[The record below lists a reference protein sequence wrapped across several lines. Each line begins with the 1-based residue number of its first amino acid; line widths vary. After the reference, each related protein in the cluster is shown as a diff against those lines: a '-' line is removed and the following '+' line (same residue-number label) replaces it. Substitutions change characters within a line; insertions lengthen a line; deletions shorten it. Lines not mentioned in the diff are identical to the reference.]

1 MLTEYQKFF
10 TSRPT
15 TAIAQ
20 DLLGRPLVYEGPQ
33 GKTGGWIVETEA
45 YLGVDDTASHA
56 YQGRR
61 TGYTESLYGDPGDIY
76 LYQIRG
82 RYCFDIVVQDR
93 DNPQGILIRAIEP
106 GWGQDIMQANRGKQR
121 GVNLT
126 NGPAKL
132 VQALGI
138 GSRGLDG
145 QPMES
150 SPLHVVLDPAEK
162 RQPKEILTTARI
174 GVNLNFKNGKSP
186 RRFIVAKHPFVSKI
200 VRKETDRISRGWG

>member
-1 MLTEYQKFF
+1 
-10 TSRPT
+10 
-15 TAIAQ
+15 
-20 DLLGRPLVYEGPQ
+20 
-33 GKTGGWIVETEA
+33 
-45 YLGVDDTASHA
+45 
-56 YQGRR
+56 
-61 TGYTESLYGDPGDIY
+61 
-76 LYQIRG
+76 
-82 RYCFDIVVQDR
+82 
-93 DNPQGILIRAIEP
+93 
-106 GWGQDIMQANRGKQR
+106 MQANRGKQR

-186 RRFIVAKHPFVSKI
+186 RRFIVAKNPFVSKI